1 VSLAWDDRRASVA
14 TFGSGGAEPYARAL
28 RTSSADV
35 LYLQELRLDAPHAT
49 AEMDFARW
57 NGAADDVDL
66 RLLASVLG
74 PVLDVGCGPGRMVR
88 AAMDLGL
95 EVLGVDVSPT
105 AVELAHAAGL
115 PVFEGSIFDAL
126 PNEKH
131 WQTILLVDGN
141 VGIGG
146 DVDALLARCAELL
159 TSTGEIVIELHP
171 DDDLDRTYT
180 GRLVDLHGGTS
191 GTFPWAEIGLTGI
204 ARRASALGLVV
215 RQAWSAGE
223 RSFCRLANIQ
233 R

>member
-35 LYLQELRLDAPHAT
+35 LYLQELRHDAPHAT

-66 RLLASVLG
+66 RLLSSVLG

-88 AAMDLGL
+88 AALGLGL

-105 AVELAHAAGL
+105 AVELARAAGL
-115 PVFEGSIFDAL
+115 PVFEGSVFGAL
-126 PNEKH
+126 PNEKS

-141 VGIGG
+141 IGIGG
-146 DVDALLARCAELL
+146 NVDALLARCEELL
-159 TSTGEIVIELHP
+159 APTGEIVIELHT

-191 GTFPWAEIGLTGI
+191 EIFPWAEIGLAGI
-204 ARRASALGLVV
+204 SRRAAPLGLGVV
-215 RQAWSAGE
+215 QAWSADE
-223 RSFCRLANIQ
+223 RSFCRLANM
-233 R
+233 RR